1 MAPLAPLAT
10 PMLQTL
16 KPGYGP
22 ASALLEQNSRCP
34 VQLSSIAIT
43 DCCACSCSVVMSKKK
58 KKLPLVGQWQHR
70 AKRHK
75 RANSRG
81 KSLSKYPT

>member
-43 DCCACSCSVVMSKKK
+43 DGDCCATSCSVVMSKKK
-58 KKLPLVGQWQHR
+58 KNFL
-70 AKRHK
+70 
-75 RANSRG
+75 
-81 KSLSKYPT
+81 